1 MTDLEK
7 VEQLSPELVNTFIST
22 GKCSGIPEDV
32 QLFLRQLQWA
42 AEIYDHE
49 RNISRAARTLRNRI
63 ASSQHLSLDVRT
75 CQARIYAAI
84 NYFSMDN
91 NVSMQVWETDY
102 ANKFEDL
109 AKYAIQLNDIKSASK
124 CYERAHECRKRAA
137 QIAESARDM
146 GIVFLIDPKIRP
158 EDMGFESKSL
168 KEIAAKSNEGFY
180 VRLIN
185 DLKIDSA
192 EKKRLLRDADIQE
205 AEYTE
210 VSEDE
215 V

>member
-1 MTDLEK
+1 MTELER
-7 VEQLSPELVNTFIST
+7 VEQLSPELVAAFINT
-22 GKCSGIPEDV
+22 GKCSGIPKDI
-32 QLFLRQLQWA
+32 QLFLSQMQWA

-63 ASSQHLSLDVRT
+63 ASVQQVALDVRT
-75 CQARIYAAI
+75 CQNRIYAAI

-109 AKYAIQLNDIKSASK
+109 AKYAIERNDLKTASK
-124 CYERAHECRKRAA
+124 CYERAHECRKRAS

-158 EDMGFESKSL
+158 EVMGYESKSL
-168 KEIAAKSNEGFY
+168 KEIATKSNNGFY
-180 VRLIN
+180 VKLIN
-185 DLKIDSA
+185 ELKIESS

-210 VSEDE
+210 VNEDE

>member
-7 VEQLSPELVNTFIST
+7 VEQLSPELVNAFIST

-49 RNISRAARTLRNRI
+49 RNISRAARILRNRI

-146 GIVFLIDPKIRP
+146 GIVFLIDPHTLP
-158 EDMGFESKSL
+158 EDMGYTSKSL
-168 KEIAAKSNEGFY
+168 KEIATKNNEGFY
-180 VRLIN
+180 VNLIM
-185 DLKIDSA
+185 DLKTDFV
-192 EKKRLLRDADIQE
+192 EKKRLLNEADIEE
-205 AEYTE
+205 AKYTE
-210 VSEDE
+210 VNEDE